1 MKETHIFKVDIDTEE
16 RFIDFIHISK
26 LHFLKWH
33 QAIMTNTPK
42 DISWTPLENIKN
54 IDN

>member
-42 DISWTPLENIKN
+42 DIQLNAFKKYQKYW
-54 IDN
+54 